1 MRRNPL
7 TVRRR
12 YVVIF
17 CAFFLFFLA
26 PEYLKSYPQTATLAD
41 AFTWAS
47 ERFMQGIASLAFF
60 FAICASC
67 LLACNAYRWVTGAP
81 AAETVPAPTPAALE
95 DGTATQLHDL
105 AVLEAEVAGAE
116 PPLSSSSA
124 KSDDATWHTT
134 IGGNVMMLVLSSVIF
149 GYEFLTHEVV
159 SLDKPLMEN
168 VGATLLYI
176 LRGWEVLFVGFVLFM
191 AGAWIAKSRSAAAA
205 TPLPPD
211 EVLFEGTLPDE
222 EEEDAPA
229 AKEYVEKEKA

>member
-1 MRRNPL
+1 MF
-7 TVRRR
+7 RRR
-12 YVVIF
+12 YLIIL
-17 CAFFLFFLA
+17 CAFFLFFFA
-26 PEYLKSYPQTATLAD
+26 PEYLKSYPQTAALAD

-60 FAICASC
+60 FAVCAAG
-67 LLACNAYRWVTGAP
+67 LLVYDAYRWVTGAP
-81 AAETVPAPTPAALE
+81 AAETVPAPTPAELE

-116 PPLSSSSA
+116 PPPSPSSA

-134 IGGNVMMLVLSSVIF
+134 TAGNVMMLVLHSVVF
-149 GYEFLTHEVV
+149 GYEFFMHEVV

-176 LRGWEVLFVGFVLFM
+176 LRGWEVLFVGFVLFV
-191 AGAWIAKSRSAAAA
+191 ASAWIAKSPSAAAA
-205 TPLPPD
+205 VPLPPD
-211 EVLFEGTLPDE
+211 EVLFEGTLLD

-229 AKEYVEKEKA
+229 AKEYAETQKA